1 MIPTKTTMLYNK
13 WHKYY
18 YFLGRKQ
25 LNQTKKKRHQSDD
38 HFRPANVTDL
48 KIYTECKMPS
58 TNYLSIPYIVKYNW
72 AAYLTLTTLT
82 FLNEYHSNTYS

>member
-1 MIPTKTTMLYNK
+1 MTQILLFPRQKTIESD
-13 WHKYY
+13 
-18 YFLGRKQ
+18 
-25 LNQTKKKRHQSDD
+25 KKRHQSDD

-58 TNYLSIPYIVKYNW
+58 TNYLSIPYIVKYNR

-82 FLNEYHSNTYS
+82 FLNEYRSNTYR